1 MKKFLLL
8 MAAVF
13 AFGNENLL
21 VSAGGGYKKIVEA
34 VAQNLKKDGV
44 NIDTSF
50 ANITAIMAQ
59 AKEVKTDVIVGDED
73 FLKKSDLKIL
83 EFVNLGQGA
92 LVLATKK
99 GVKIEKIDELK
110 RLSKIA
116 MPDAVKTVYGKRA
129 SEFMQKANLDGE
141 LKDKF

>member
-8 MAAVF
+8 MVALF

-44 NIDTSF
+44 NIDASF

-59 AKEVKTDVIVGDED
+59 
-73 FLKKSDLKIL
+73 
-83 EFVNLGQGA
+83 GQ
-92 LVLATKK
+92 
-99 GVKIEKIDELK
+99 
-110 RLSKIA
+110 
-116 MPDAVKTVYGKRA
+116 KRA
-129 SEFMQKANLDGE
+129 KLT
-141 LKDKF
+141 